1 MGARQLSSGECQTPE
16 LCWARGS
23 VTLCFQIEATLRLF
37 RYLFRTTPRLSRY
50 CEPTT
55 ARCVLTACL
64 VDGALAIRTARL
76 QAATACRC
84 ALHAPLS
91 MMCAQVC
98 ERLVDSNMSHGVS
111 IKMIIE
117 AFNPSLP
124 ATLRNLFKPTAS
136 IQPPPQALSAVAR
149 PATAATTS
157 ASASSP
163 NSRARGALEETRT
176 PFATHGRP
184 GTSYTDAGIR
194 RCFPFCP

>member
-1 MGARQLSSGECQTPE
+1 MCST
-16 LCWARGS
+16 
-23 VTLCFQIEATLRLF
+23 
-37 RYLFRTTPRLSRY
+37 Y
-50 CEPTT
+50 T
-55 ARCVLTACL
+55 ADHDA
-64 VDGALAIRTARL
+64 
-76 QAATACRC
+76 
-84 ALHAPLS
+84 
-91 MMCAQVC
+91 AQVC

-136 IQPPPQALSAVAR
+136 IQPPPQALSALAR

-163 NSRARGALEETRT
+163 NSRARDALEETHA

-194 RCFPFCP
+194 RCFPFCTWHSHVTFFVGAGVSEGDSAQPYMPGPIVKLKVDMMFTRWSEVLT